1 MTRARDLA
9 SLGNQS
15 AIAVDSSANVG
26 IGSTIPDAKLDVVG
40 VVSATTL
47 YGDGSNLT
55 SVTASTATTA
65 TSAATAYGLTGNVG
79 SISAG
84 AVTCGAI
91 TADSLTASGNVS
103 IAGTLTYEDVTSVDS
118 IGIATAR
125 TGLRVTAGG
134 IVVTAGVSTF
144 AAAIDANSNL
154 DLAGK
159 LDVDGHTELDNVNV
173 AGVTTA
179 TTLNIT
185 TLNSDSLVGSA
196 ITISD
201 KKFSSNKTLQER
213 TKISSTAF
221 DNGTASSL
229 LVNVDEGMVHYRS
242 SNLNS
247 ASTVPNIM
255 STVGI
260 NTLMGLGDALT
271 VTLISNVSSTSNFI
285 NAITIEGQAVTET
298 WVGGSAPTEG
308 GGSNYDVYTF
318 NIIKKGTSGTY
329 NSDFI
334 VLGNHIL
341 YSG

>member
-9 SLGNQS
+9 SLGNS
-15 AIAVDSSANVG
+15 AAIAVDRSANVG

-47 YGDGSNLT
+47 YGDGSNIT

-79 SISAG
+79 SISA
-84 AVTCGAI
+84 GAI

-144 AAAIDANSNL
+144 AADIDANGHV
-154 DLAGK
+154 DI
-159 LDVDGHTELDNVNV
+159 DGHTELDNDNV

-179 TTLNIT
+179 ATVNIT

-298 WVGGSAPTEG
+298 WVNGSAPTEG
-308 GGSNYDVYTF
+308 GGSNYDVYSF

-334 VLGNHIL
+334 VLANHIL

>member
-47 YGDGSNLT
+47 YGDGSNIT

-79 SISAG
+79 SISA
-84 AVTCGAI
+84 GAI

-144 AAAIDANSNL
+144 AADIDANGHV
-154 DLAGK
+154 DI
-159 LDVDGHTELDNVNV
+159 DGHTELDNVNV

-179 TTLNIT
+179 ATVNIT

-298 WVGGSAPTEG
+298 WVNGSAPTEG
-308 GGSNYDVYTF
+308 GGSNYDVYSF

-334 VLGNHIL
+334 VLANHIL